1 MPTVPVPPM
10 ALKVLHDPGSKM
22 TITISG
28 CRNLQYW
35 KPSVGDCSCD
45 KASSSGWKLLFI
57 AIFFY
62 LASYFGLNIYK
73 NNQSRRFCFTVTANE
88 SKIINKK
95 EKKKKILCKIET
107 ILLKFGCF
115 KQNDSLTV
123 SAKIIFLTS
132 WITNI

>member
-57 AIFFY
+57 AIFF
-62 LASYFGLNIYK
+62 LPGLIFRIEHLQKQSKQTFLFHSYS
-73 NNQSRRFCFTVTANE
+73 Q
-88 SKIINKK
+88 
-95 EKKKKILCKIET
+95 
-107 ILLKFGCF
+107 
-115 KQNDSLTV
+115 
-123 SAKIIFLTS
+123 
-132 WITNI
+132 